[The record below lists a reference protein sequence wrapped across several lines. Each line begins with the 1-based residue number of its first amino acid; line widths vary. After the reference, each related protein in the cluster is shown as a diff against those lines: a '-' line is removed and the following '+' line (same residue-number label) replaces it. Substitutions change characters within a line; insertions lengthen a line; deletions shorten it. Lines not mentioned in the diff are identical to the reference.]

1 MSEEAKP
8 VTFNILDKQYQVAC
22 KPSEQEQL
30 LATVHYLD
38 MKMREIRDT
47 GKVVGA
53 ERIAVMAA
61 LNITHDLL
69 QHQQHNRADEAASSR
84 IRSMQQRLDSV
95 LSTLSNGAA

>member
-22 KPSEQEQL
+22 KASEQDQL

-38 MKMREIRDT
+38 MKMREIRDS

-69 QHQQHNRADEAASSR
+69 QHQQYNRTDEAAKTR
-84 IRSMQQRLDSV
+84 IRNMQQRLDMV
-95 LSTLSNGAA
+95 LSGLGNPAA